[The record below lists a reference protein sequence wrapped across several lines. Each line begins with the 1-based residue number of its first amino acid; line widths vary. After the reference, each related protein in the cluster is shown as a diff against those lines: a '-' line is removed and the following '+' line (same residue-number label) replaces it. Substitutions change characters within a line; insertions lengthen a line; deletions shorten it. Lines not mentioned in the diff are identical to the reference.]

1 MQCPLHNFQSN
12 MPAYVYAHTN
22 TYIYIYIAGSS
33 RGENCCRHGRSES
46 TTSGIRLLRYDCRD
60 PFRPREAHVRHTNSG
75 HGRKHSPSAF
85 PVAHDIVARHFGC
98 IEKPFFGLWRRL
110 ASLCLHAPSDTT
122 WSLPWLFFFYFFFWG
137 GEEKERKELVSLLF
151 CWLAAR
157 QEAKPS
163 RHCFSTLSLRA
174 RARALFS
181 LYSLNKDACWRF
193 MFRRPQ
199 EGCTSTPPRCS
210 FLRRYAPSRLR

>member
-122 WSLPWLFFFYFFFWG
+122 WSLPWLFFFYFFFG
-137 GEEKERKELVSLLF
+137 GGKKKKEKSLYR
-151 CWLAAR
+151 CSSAGWQHDKRQSPVDTALALCPCA
-157 QEAKPS
+157 
-163 RHCFSTLSLRA
+163 RA
-174 RARALFS
+174 RAR
-181 LYSLNKDACWRF
+181 
-193 MFRRPQ
+193 
-199 EGCTSTPPRCS
+199 
-210 FLRRYAPSRLR
+210 FLVSIL